1 MIKEKSCGAVVY
13 KYENG
18 VLKILVEKMKMG
30 HFSIP
35 KGHVEGSE
43 TEEQTALREIREE
56 TNLNVKLNTSFR
68 YVISYS
74 PYPDCVKDV
83 VFFLAEFC
91 GGEIINQ
98 ECEVSAI
105 SWETV
110 DDALNI
116 ITHESDRE
124 MLKAAVK
131 AIEAL
136 N

>member
-13 KYENG
+13 RYEDG
-18 VLKILVEKMKMG
+18 VLKILIEKMKKG
-30 HFSIP
+30 HYSIP
-35 KGHVEGSE
+35 KGHVEGDE
-43 TEEQTALREIREE
+43 TEEQTALREIKEE
-56 TNLNVKLNTSFR
+56 TNLDVKLNTSFR
-68 YVISYS
+68 HVISYN

-98 ECEVSAI
+98 ECEVSSI

-116 ITHESDRE
+116 ITHESDKDVVR
-124 MLKAAVK
+124 AAVK
-131 AIEAL
+131 AIESIG
-136 N
+136 